1 VSASTQKIV
10 SELCELGWLYKKVT
24 EWVKNNGEGVQSVSL
39 VAQSL
44 TFAIQ
49 AELTEYYRLLAVL
62 DSQAKSYTSEDPAN
76 YLNLRKLYLWVQEP
90 LERMKWLAVITDVLG
105 NLKGGA
111 ICSAINT
118 FVLNGSP
125 TTKFFISRI
134 LKEVSSPILT
144 MIKSWMLEGE
154 INDPFEEFFVQTDP
168 SVSDANLWMEKY
180 RLNYVMIPTFLTND
194 LATKILQT
202 GKAVNFIRRCCD
214 E

>member
-1 VSASTQKIV
+1 LLEDAYCLNPGLNVSASTHKIV

-24 EWVKNNGEGVQSVSL
+24 DWVKKHGDGVQSISL

-62 DSQAKSYTSEDPAN
+62 HSQSKSYTSEDPAN

-154 INDPFEEFFVQTDP
+154 INDPFEEFFVKTDH
-168 SVSDANLWMEKY
+168 SVSDANLWTEKY
-180 RLNYVMIPTFLTND
+180 SLNYVMIPTFLTND
-194 LATKILQT
+194 LANKIL
-202 GKAVNFIRRCCD
+202 
-214 E
+214 